1 MATTCIYDPF
11 ITQDKELQKYPM
23 SFYDE
28 YILMCADIFAVWI
41 TYYFNFAARDHNPD
55 LPWRPKSKAS
65 EINDVHVSI
74 GPATRLYISEKKRVI
89 IDLV

>member
-28 YILMCADIFAVWI
+28 YILMCADIFAV
-41 TYYFNFAARDHNPD
+41 
-55 LPWRPKSKAS
+55 
-65 EINDVHVSI
+65 
-74 GPATRLYISEKKRVI
+74 
-89 IDLV
+89 

>member
-23 SFYDE
+23 CFYHE
-28 YILMCADIFAVWI
+28 YILMCIDIFAVRI
-41 TYYFNFAARDHNPD
+41 TYFFNFAARDHNPD

-74 GPATRLYISEKKRVI
+74 VSAARLYISE
-89 IDLV
+89 LEL